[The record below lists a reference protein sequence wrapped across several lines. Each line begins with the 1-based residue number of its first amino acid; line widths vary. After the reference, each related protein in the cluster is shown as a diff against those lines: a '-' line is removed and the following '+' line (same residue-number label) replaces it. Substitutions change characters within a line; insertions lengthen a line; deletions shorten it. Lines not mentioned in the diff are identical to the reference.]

1 MRYFLLQL
9 ALILASSAAHAL
21 SVAVAVIELS
31 QDEITRSGI
40 VVDLIQR
47 TEVEPR
53 ERESL
58 SFTADFSAFSECGV
72 GEVIIS
78 SSDAQGNVVFS
89 ALVGESQ
96 GLHYFQIRDDFLENT
111 QLSVDCRPTG
121 PGYIPKRYTFSLEE
135 AFEAI

>member
-21 SVAVAVIELS
+21 SVAVIELS
-31 QDEITRSGI
+31 QDEISGSGI
-40 VVDLIQR
+40 VVDLLQR
-47 TEVEPR
+47 TEVGPG
-53 ERESL
+53 ERESI

-72 GEVIIS
+72 GEIIIS

-96 GLHYFQIRDDFLENT
+96 GLHYFQIRDDFL
-111 QLSVDCRPTG
+111 D
-121 PGYIPKRYTFSLEE
+121 TFV
-135 AFEAI
+135 FD